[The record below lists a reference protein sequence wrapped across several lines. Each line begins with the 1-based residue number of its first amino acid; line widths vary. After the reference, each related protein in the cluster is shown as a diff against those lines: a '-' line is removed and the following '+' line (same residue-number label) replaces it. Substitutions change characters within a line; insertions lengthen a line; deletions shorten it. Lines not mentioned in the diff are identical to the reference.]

1 MPDSIKSK
9 ILLDA
14 EITNSIMQV
23 IAKRRVEEASSVL
36 SPILFLK

>member
-14 EITNSIMQV
+14 KITNSIMQD
-23 IAKRRVEEASSVL
+23 IAKRRVEEANSVL
-36 SPILFLK
+36 WDLFCS